1 MKMLRKGL
9 AVDLL
14 FPRRCVF
21 CDEITDKTG
30 APICRAC
37 EKEMK
42 YIEAPFCMKC
52 GKQLNHSRGE
62 YCDSCSRSKHEFIQ
76 GMALYHYGSMSDS
89 IFRFK
94 YGGRQEYADFYGQQ
108 LADKRGQWLA
118 AIGPQALIPVPVHPS
133 RKRERGYN
141 QAELIARALSAR
153 CGIPVN
159 TRLIV
164 REKKT
169 LPQKNLSERERQNN
183 LKKAFKILQN
193 DVKLNTIVIIDD
205 ICTTG
210 STIDAMAEVLKTAG
224 IQRVYYLT
232 LAVGRGI

>member
-1 MKMLRKGL
+1 MRILRKGL
-9 AVDLL
+9 AADLL

-30 APICRAC
+30 AAVCRGC
-37 EKEMK
+37 EKEIK

-52 GKQLNHSRGE
+52 GKQLDDNQNE
-62 YCDSCSRSKHEFIQ
+62 YCHSCSRNKHEFIQ
-76 GMALYHYGSMSDS
+76 GMALYNYGSMSDS

-94 YGGRQEYADFYGQQ
+94 YKGRQEYADFYGQQ
-108 LADKRGQWLA
+108 LAEKRGQWLEA
-118 AIGPQALIPVPVHPS
+118 VDPQALVPVPVHPS

-141 QAELIARALSAR
+141 QAELIAEALSAR
-153 CGIPVN
+153 CGIPVS
-159 TRLIV
+159 TKLIV

-193 DVKLNTIVIIDD
+193 DVKLSTIVIIDD

-210 STIDAMAEVLKTAG
+210 STIDAMVEVLKAAG